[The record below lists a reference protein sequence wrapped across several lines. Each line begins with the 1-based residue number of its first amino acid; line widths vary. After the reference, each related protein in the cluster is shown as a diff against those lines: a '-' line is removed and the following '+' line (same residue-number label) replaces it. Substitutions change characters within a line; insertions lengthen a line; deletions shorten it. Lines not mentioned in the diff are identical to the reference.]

1 MAIRRA
7 ADEKKV
13 NLPADGFT
21 AYLSDAK
28 HNPEFRAA
36 YEDAQALQRLIDS
49 LVKCRKA
56 LHLSQ
61 TEVAE
66 RMGVRQPTVSGFE
79 TERSDPKLSTLQRY
93 ARAVEAHLRF
103 KIEMPAHCDWVART
117 RIAYNQPQ
125 RVVMLEAV
133 PTASS
138 TGIVDDW
145 KPYPSIA
152 AVPA

>member
-1 MAIRRA
+1 MANRRA

-13 NLPADGFT
+13 TLPPDGFT

-28 HNPEFRAA
+28 NNPEFRAA
-36 YEDAQALQRLIDS
+36 YEDAQELQRLIDG

-79 TERSDPKLSTLQRY
+79 TERSDPRLSTLQRY
-93 ARAVEAHLRF
+93 ARAVEARLR
-103 KIEMPAHCDWVART
+103 IRMEMPAHCDWVSQT
-117 RIAYNQPQ
+117 RVKYNQPKT
-125 RVVMLEAV
+125 VVMLEAV
-133 PTASS
+133 AAASS
-138 TGIVDDW
+138 TGIVEDW
-145 KPYPSIA
+145 KLTPAIA
-152 AVPA
+152 KVPA